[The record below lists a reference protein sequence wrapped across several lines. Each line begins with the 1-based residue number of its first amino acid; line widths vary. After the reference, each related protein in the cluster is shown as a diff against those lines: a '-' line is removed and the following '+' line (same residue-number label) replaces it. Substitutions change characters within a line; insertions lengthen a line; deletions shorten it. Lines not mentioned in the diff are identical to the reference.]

1 MNPQWIANTNQGLM
15 VGDYT
20 STSFTSDGKAHT
32 VFTFAKPPVGRTS
45 CYPTNTGCYQR
56 MAQAT
61 FDVTAPPRPLVRV
74 RRNKVR
80 YRPHRRPEDA
90 VEYPTAN

>member
-1 MNPQWIANTNQGLM
+1 
-15 VGDYT
+15 
-20 STSFTSDGKAHT
+20 
-32 VFTFAKPPVGRTS
+32 
-45 CYPTNTGCYQR
+45 

-61 FDVTAPPRPLVRV
+61 FNVTAPPRPLVRV
-74 RRNKVR
+74 RRDKVR